1 MTMDDVMPGPQIA
14 PFPYFGGKRRAA
26 PLVWQ
31 ALGAVRSYV
40 EPFAGSAACLLA
52 RPVDT
57 YARPEWPGVE
67 TINDASGMVANFWRA
82 VRGAPDAVTA
92 ACDYP
97 VSELDLHAR
106 HRWLV
111 ARVPDLRVA
120 LEADPEY
127 FDAKAAGWWAWG
139 ASQWI
144 GTGWCPE
151 DGGAVHTKLPDIGHD
166 AVGVRKLSAQ
176 LPHLSTSGCG
186 TARRGRVSGGVTG
199 ETIDHDSL
207 DAWLRALSGRL
218 RGVRVACGDWKRIA
232 TPAVLWPTSEPK
244 DHVCGVFLDPPY
256 SDDVRRGMRYAVDC
270 SSLSAATREWCAAN
284 GNNPRLRIVLAGESG
299 EHDALQSLGW
309 RVVPWKRKGG
319 YSGGE
324 DRHDERL
331 WFSPFCVEQP
341 PRQPSLFDLGGGAK

>member
-1 MTMDDVMPGPQIA
+1 VSALPSPQIA

-26 PLVWQ
+26 PLVWR
-31 ALGAVRSYV
+31 ALGEVRSYV

-82 VRGAPDAVTA
+82 VKGAPDAVAA

-97 VSELDLHAR
+97 VSELDIHAR

-111 ARVPDLRVA
+111 ARVPDLRAA
-120 LEADPEY
+120 LEADPEH

-139 ASQWI
+139 ASAWV
-144 GTGWCPE
+144 GRGWCPE
-151 DGGAVHTKLPDIGHD
+151 DGAALWLQLPRMGDGGAGINRVFGRAFQRED
-166 AVGVRKLSAQ
+166 AVQHADA
-176 LPHLSTSGCG
+176 TS
-186 TARRGRVSGGVTG
+186 
-199 ETIDHDSL
+199 
-207 DAWLRALSGRL
+207 WLGAIAARL
-218 RGVRVACGDWKRIA
+218 RGVRVACGDWRRVV

-270 SSLSAATREWCAAN
+270 GGIAAEVRAWCAAN
-284 GNNPRLRIVLAGESG
+284 GSNPRLRVVLAGEAG
-299 EHDALQSLGW
+299 EHEDLQAHGW

-331 WFSPFCVEQP
+331 WLSPHCVEQP
-341 PRQPSLFDLGGGAK
+341 ARQPSLFDLTKAGAT

>member
-1 MTMDDVMPGPQIA
+1 MSALPSPQIA

-82 VRGAPDAVTA
+82 VKGDPAAVAA

-106 HRWLV
+106 HRWLA
-111 ARVPDLRVA
+111 ARVPDLRAA
-120 LEADPEY
+120 LEAEPEY

-139 ASQWI
+139 ASQWV
-144 GTGWCPE
+144 GRGWCPE
-151 DGGAVHTKLPDIGHD
+151 DGGSLWQQLPSVGSPGRGVHASLGTAALVDD
-166 AVGVRKLSAQ
+166 AVGHGSVL
-176 LPHLSTSGCG
+176 
-186 TARRGRVSGGVTG
+186 
-199 ETIDHDSL
+199 
-207 DAWLRALSGRL
+207 AWIEAIAARL
-218 RGVRVACGDWKRIA
+218 RRVRVTCGDWRRVT
-232 TPAVLWPTSEPK
+232 TPSVLWPESK
-244 DHVCGVFLDPPY
+244 DHICGIFLDPPY
-256 SDDVRRGMRYAVDC
+256 SDEVRRGMRYAVDC
-270 SSLSAATREWCAAN
+270 GTIAADVRAWAAEN
-284 GNNPRLRIVLAGESG
+284 GGNLRLRIVLAGEAG
-299 EHDALQSLGW
+299 EHEDLQAHGW

-331 WFSPFCVEQP
+331 WLSPHCVEQP
-341 PRQPSLFDLGGGAK
+341 ARQPSLFDSLTKAGAP